1 VYILPSLATGN
12 IFAHLPTFLIQ
23 MNHIHH
29 VLLKGFD
36 YKLYHKLQQAHVLPQ
51 MYLLRWIRLLFAREF
66 RLQQVFYI
74 WGELLQNL
82 DLIDF
87 LCVSLTISSRAELF
101 TAEQKAGD
109 GALLAALLKPSA
121 FAGNG
126 PSEEEM
132 HRGLVE
138 HARALM
144 EGKKAFMVVPKTR
157 KGVFFSRVWNKVVKP
172 KKTLVTAHG
181 KIVKSLATLHKEAVK
196 RTKNKKKVEKS
207 ASKTTDSHVEME
219 DKMDRSHR
227 RSIVSIE
234 PRAVATASQ
243 FSFNPIQR
251 KPKESKIRPFIPKR
265 SRSPPPS
272 RKHKVRSCSQCV

>member
-1 VYILPSLATGN
+1 MYILPSLATGN

-126 PSEEEM
+126 SPVCLPMTHSTG
-132 HRGLVE
+132 R
-138 HARALM
+138 
-144 EGKKAFMVVPKTR
+144 
-157 KGVFFSRVWNKVVKP
+157 
-172 KKTLVTAHG
+172 
-181 KIVKSLATLHKEAVK
+181 
-196 RTKNKKKVEKS
+196 
-207 ASKTTDSHVEME
+207 
-219 DKMDRSHR
+219 
-227 RSIVSIE
+227 
-234 PRAVATASQ
+234 PR
-243 FSFNPIQR
+243 
-251 KPKESKIRPFIPKR
+251 
-265 SRSPPPS
+265 
-272 RKHKVRSCSQCV
+272 